1 MAIFAEVRIHVYD
14 IKWKHHNC
22 RF

>member
-14 IKWKHHNC
+14 IKRKHHNC